1 MKMGYDI
8 FALGVTCLYKILLIF
23 NPALKPFVYT
33 FSWVASKV
41 QEVVKIR
48 L

>member
-8 FALGVTCLYKILLIF
+8 LALGVTCLYKILLIF
-23 NPALKPFVYT
+23 NPDLKPFVYT
-33 FSWVASKV
+33 FSWVPSKV
-41 QEVVKIR
+41 KEAVKIS